1 MFIPYNKIMKII
13 RLFILNILIAISFTN
28 CDHSASQKS
37 VIPIDLDKNV
47 QKTIKYSSFVDSISY
62 IPLETNDSCLIGH
75 VKDIQIADSFIFVL
89 DKKQPVIFIFD
100 RYGNYLSKIDRQG
113 QGPGEYGWIVQFYY
127 NENRK
132 SISVCTASGSCKIIE
147 YDLLGNLINELNNNY
162 FVRDLYQFDN
172 GKYLVSRI
180 GRIDKPLSAVLICD
194 SKGNSI
200 EELIQRDTTY
210 AIDCTDNWE
219 LEIFDNTIN
228 FMSPLL
234 DNNVY
239 NYNKGI
245 LNKAISFNILPTPP
259 KDFYTKKPN
268 ILGLGPHY
276 LRTIYKESKNWIYL
290 VFSSNSKGLRILLY
304 NKLTGEYQIGQ
315 DTENDIDNKGFIAQ
329 TSASENN
336 TFTYCI
342 QGEKDNNPTIQILHL
357 K

>member
-1 MFIPYNKIMKII
+1 MKIKI
-13 RLFILNILIAISFTN
+13 LFTLSILFTIFFICCN
-28 CDHSASQKS
+28 NSTLQKS
-37 VIPIDLDKNV
+37 GIIIDLDKNI
-47 QKTIKYSSFVDSISY
+47 QKAIKYSSFVDSISY
-62 IPLETNDSCLIGH
+62 IPLETNDSCIIGH

-100 RYGNYLSKIDRQG
+100 QHGNYLNKIDRQG

-132 SISVCTASGSCKIIE
+132 SISVCTASGACKIIE
-147 YDLLGNLINELNNNY
+147 YDLQGNLINEFNNNY
-162 FVRDLYQFDN
+162 FVGDLYQFDN
-172 GKYLVSRI
+172 GDYLVSRI

-194 SKGNSI
+194 SKGNNKK
-200 EELIQRDTTY
+200 ELLQRDTTY
-210 AIDCTDNWE
+210 AIDCSDNWE

-234 DNNVY
+234 DNTVY
-239 NYNKGI
+239 SYNKET
-245 LNKAISFNILPTPP
+245 LSKSLFFNIIPTTT
-259 KDFYTKKPN
+259 KDFYTKKPGV
-268 ILGLGPHY
+268 LGLGPHY
-276 LRTIYKESKNWIYL
+276 FRTIYKESKKWIYFA
-290 VFSSNSKGLRILLY
+290 FSSNSKGLKILLY

-315 DTENDIDNKGFIAQ
+315 DTENDIDNKEFIAQ

-342 QGEKDNNPTIQILHL
+342 QGENDNNPIIQILHL